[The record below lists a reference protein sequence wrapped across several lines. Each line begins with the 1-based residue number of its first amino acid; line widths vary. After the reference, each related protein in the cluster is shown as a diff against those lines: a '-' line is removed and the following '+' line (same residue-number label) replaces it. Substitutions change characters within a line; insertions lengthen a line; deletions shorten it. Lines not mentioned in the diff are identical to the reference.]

1 MKNNLQDAKVGDL
14 IVDYVASNKY
24 TRFLLILR
32 IDNFP
37 HENYDD
43 HYDLNCIVLVNR
55 GHYNKNHILVTHFH
69 FRNDYKNVFLVR
81 N

>member
-1 MKNNLQDAKVGDL
+1 
-14 IVDYVASNKY
+14 
-24 TRFLLILR
+24 LILR